1 MFVMDANWGNL
12 MKRLMLASLLGL
24 VCPLGFAGPPVAT
37 GGQVATFKNVSGNID
52 IARNDA
58 RLDAVSGMPLFVS
71 DRIVSGTG
79 ASAGIVFNDGT
90 QLTVG
95 PSTDVEVRDYTFEPK
110 QSKYE
115 FFVYLAKGAAV
126 YTSGMIGR
134 FAPEVVKVATPTAT
148 IGIRGTKFIVE
159 AD

>member
-1 MFVMDANWGNL
+1 MT
-12 MKRLMLASLLGL
+12 RLLFTSLLA
-24 VCPLGFAGPPVAT
+24 VLGTLGTV
-37 GGQVATFKNVSGNID
+37 GQAAANGAHVATFKNVSGSIGID
-52 IARNDA
+52 RNEARM
-58 RLDAVSGMPLFVS
+58 DAVSGMPLFVS
-71 DRIVSGTG
+71 DRIVSSPG

-95 PSTDVEVRDYTFEPK
+95 PSTDIQVRDYTFEPK

-148 IGIRGTKFIVE
+148 IGIRGTKFIIE

>member
-1 MFVMDANWGNL
+1 
-12 MKRLMLASLLGL
+12 MKRLLFTSLVAVLGT
-24 VCPLGFAGPPVAT
+24 LGTA
-37 GGQVATFKNVSGNID
+37 GQVAANGVDGAQIATFKNVSGNIG
-52 IARNDA
+52 IARNES
-58 RLDAVSGMPLFVS
+58 RMDAVTGMPLYVS
-71 DRIVSGTG
+71 DRIVSSAG
-79 ASAGIVFNDGT
+79 ASGGIVFNDGT

-95 PSTDVEVRDYTFEPK
+95 PSTDIQVRDYTFEPK

-148 IGIRGTKFIVE
+148 IGIRGTKFIIE